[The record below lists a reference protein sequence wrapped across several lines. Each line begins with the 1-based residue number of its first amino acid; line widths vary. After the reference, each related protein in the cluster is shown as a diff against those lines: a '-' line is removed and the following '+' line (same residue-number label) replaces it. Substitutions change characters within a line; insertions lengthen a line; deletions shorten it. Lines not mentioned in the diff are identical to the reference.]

1 MDTKTFVLALEERR
15 RQAMLAA
22 DLPTL
27 QELLAEDLSY
37 VHSSGSPDNKESYL
51 AKLSG
56 GNLKYLSVDLR
67 SLQVQ
72 LLPQAAVVT
81 GRMSAVIN
89 MNDQR
94 KNIESVF
101 MTVWSCDSNGVW
113 RLHAHQGTPVP
124 NA

>member
-1 MDTKTFVLALEERR
+1 MDITSLVLKLEERR